1 MFKFMVWFSAIV
13 TIGFM
18 VLMVFDYG

>member
-13 TIGFM
+13 TIGFI